1 LNGGEKGIMAN
12 KYAIDY
18 KITLKVISTDQ
29 GTAKQ
34 IADNY
39 VNGLPTSGDTVS
51 EIVSDFEDIQ
61 LVSEEE

>member
-1 LNGGEKGIMAN
+1 MAN

-18 KITLKVISTDQ
+18 KVTLKVISTDQ

-39 VNGLPTSGDTVS
+39 IKDLPKSKDTVS

-61 LVSEEE
+61 VVSEDED